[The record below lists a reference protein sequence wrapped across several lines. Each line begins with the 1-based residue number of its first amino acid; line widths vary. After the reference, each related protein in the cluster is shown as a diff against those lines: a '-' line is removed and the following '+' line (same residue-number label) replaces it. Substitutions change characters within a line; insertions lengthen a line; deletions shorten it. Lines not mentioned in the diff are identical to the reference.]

1 MHLGGLCLHHLGVS
15 HLLCIYMWHPMSW
28 QHLDL
33 VRICHVAEA
42 SRVLRPMS
50 WHRILCRIIAVKM
63 LRPVSWHC
71 SAATCLCNRTSSS
84 GHSFQKLTIQRIST
98 THTNGMAPSPGSPC
112 MNTYVYTL
120 VSVVIL
126 ARAIAACHRGN
137 FTMPMECPQCRQDRS
152 CRD

>member
-63 LRPVSWHC
+63 LRPMSWHC

-84 GHSFQKLTIQRIST
+84 GHNFQKLTIQRISKR
-98 THTNGMAPSPGSPC
+98 P
-112 MNTYVYTL
+112 Y
-120 VSVVIL
+120 
-126 ARAIAACHRGN
+126 
-137 FTMPMECPQCRQDRS
+137 RQDFRS
-152 CRD
+152 HLRLIILHAVVWGSQCVTGRSLANAVFTKSY